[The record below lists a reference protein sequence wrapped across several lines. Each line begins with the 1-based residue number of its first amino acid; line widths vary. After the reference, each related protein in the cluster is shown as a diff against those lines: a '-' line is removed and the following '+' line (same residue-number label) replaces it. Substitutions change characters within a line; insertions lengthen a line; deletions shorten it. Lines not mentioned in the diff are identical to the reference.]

1 MNNVAMMIRG
11 IVALAV
17 REFLALQDNKDLKE
31 SKGPQGIQ
39 GSQGLVGSIQSF
51 AYIYS
56 TIAQTVANGGS
67 VLFNSPATLASILF
81 TPPSTTIALTSPGSY
96 LISFEICVHG
106 L

>member
-1 MNNVAMMIRG
+1 MIRG

-31 SKGPQGIQ
+31 SKGPQGIQGSQGVQ

-81 TPPSTTIALTSPGSY
+81 TPPSTTLCLKSCYKAIRRPSDT
-96 LISFEICVHG
+96 
-106 L
+106 